1 MEAAIEAPPSQAPAS
16 APSPSQESSPG
27 ISLSAAIAASK
38 DSIGKTMS
46 QVQSQ
51 PPEKA
56 AVDKA
61 PPAEKIDATPPK
73 PRPKVK
79 TDPKNPMAA
88 LDEVKIEEPPV
99 EQVKEEEAA
108 PVGEEEQPPPDSEK
122 GAGKRWKELKTKEK
136 ELETIKPELES
147 LRQKIQEME
156 ASKLDDT
163 VKQELEELRSWKT
176 ALDFQNTPEFQQN
189 ITKPIESAAETLQS
203 IADHIGID
211 PAKINDIVFRERK
224 DKESPVAFA
233 VIQEQDMRALI
244 DSSEKEFSREAFGN
258 AAMKAVELIR
268 SKLEE
273 GGALASKAH
282 EIREAMEA
290 EKTTKSLA
298 ERQKEAQEWSTAAES
313 VYSKVS
319 NHPILK
325 DMMADKEIA
334 DAVKNAALGDT
345 PELKAFAAQ
354 SAMLLP
360 NVTKRLADS
369 ISQNKA
375 LQATIAKLE
384 KSLAD
389 RAAARPGAMGAP
401 SQPAQTKPS
410 LSLQDAMRSSGF
422 RV

>member
-1 MEAAIEAPPSQAPAS
+1 
-16 APSPSQESSPG
+16 
-27 ISLSAAIAASK
+27 
-38 DSIGKTMS
+38 
-46 QVQSQ
+46 
-51 PPEKA
+51 
-56 AVDKA
+56 
-61 PPAEKIDATPPK
+61 
-73 PRPKVK
+73 
-79 TDPKNPMAA
+79 
-88 LDEVKIEEPPV
+88 
-99 EQVKEEEAA
+99 
-108 PVGEEEQPPPDSEK
+108 
-122 GAGKRWKELKTKEK
+122 
-136 ELETIKPELES
+136 
-147 LRQKIQEME
+147 ME
-156 ASKLDDT
+156 ASRLDDT

-176 ALDFQNTPEFQQN
+176 ALDFQNTPEFQKN
-189 ITKPIESAAETLQS
+189 ITQPIESAAETLQS

-268 SKLEE
+268 SKIEE
-273 GGALASKAH
+273 GNTLASKAH